1 MFMLLLLKL
10 SQGVQVMYLD
20 ICVQQSRLN
29 LDNVHK
35 NEKYGK
41 LLRHLLILIHLLVY
55 GSFPVNDL
63 RIISIINKKLM

>member
-20 ICVQQSRLN
+20 IYVQQSRLN
-29 LDNVHK
+29 LDNVNK

-41 LLRHLLILIHLLVY
+41 LLWR
-55 GSFPVNDL
+55 F
-63 RIISIINKKLM
+63 ISIINKKLM

>member
-20 ICVQQSRLN
+20 IYVQQSRLN
-29 LDNVHK
+29 LDNVNK

-41 LLRHLLILIHLLVY
+41 LLWRFLIVINLLVY
-55 GSFPVNDL
+55 GFFSVND
-63 RIISIINKKLM
+63 